1 MQEQDVALPAGG
13 LQSTL
18 SSLSLNTLNSRGCDC
33 IAQHTCLE
41 PGYRTRNG
49 TRIVTT
55 AFRLE
60 EEGGR
65 AQRAGLCP

>member
-13 LQSTL
+13 LQPTL
-18 SSLSLNTLNSRGCDC
+18 SSLSLTTLNS
-33 IAQHTCLE
+33 LE